1 MNLTL
6 GIILATGVGVSLGLV
21 GSGGSVL
28 AVPILIYVLGVAPK
42 SAIAMSLVIVGVVSL
57 IGAIP
62 HWQQGNVNL
71 KTVALFSPTAM
82 LGTYLGA
89 RIGSLPI
96 ITPTFQLIC
105 FAVLM
110 VVGAILMIRNEDS
123 SDFDDHEHQQHQLNY
138 QWLAIPI
145 EGLGVGILTGFV
157 GIGGGFMIIPA
168 LVLLGKTPMK
178 EAIGTSLVIISLK
191 SVTGFAGYFGNVPID
206 FHLMMFFTLAAI
218 LGTLAGAYFT
228 QIIQAKRL
236 ETGFGLFMIAVAVFI
251 VMKQ

>member
-6 GIILATGVGVSLGLV
+6 GIILASCVGVSLGLV

-28 AVPILIYVLGVAPK
+28 AVPILIYVMGVAPK

-105 FAVLM
+105 FAVMM
-110 VVGAILMIRNEDS
+110 VVGAILMICNDS
-123 SDFDDHEHQQHQLNY
+123 SELDHEHQQNY
-138 QWLAIPI
+138 QWLVIPT

-157 GIGGGFMIIPA
+157 GIGGGFLIIPA

-206 FHLMMFFTLAAI
+206 FNLMTLFTLTAI

-228 QIIQAKRL
+228 QIIQPKRL
-236 ETGFGLFMIAVAVFI
+236 ETGFGLFMIAVAIFI
-251 VMKQ
+251 VIKQ

>member
-28 AVPILIYVLGVAPK
+28 AVPILIYVMGVAPK

-89 RIGSLPI
+89 RIGSLPM

-123 SDFDDHEHQQHQLNY
+123 SDFDHEHQLNY

-228 QIIQAKRL
+228 QIIQTKRL

-251 VMKQ
+251 VMKR